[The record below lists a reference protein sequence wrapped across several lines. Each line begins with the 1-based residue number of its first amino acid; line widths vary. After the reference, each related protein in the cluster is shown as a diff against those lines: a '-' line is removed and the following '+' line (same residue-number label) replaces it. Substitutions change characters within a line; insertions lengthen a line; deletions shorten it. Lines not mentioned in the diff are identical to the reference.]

1 MGRLRAAV
9 HTLASLDLEPDE
21 VLSRLDDLV
30 NLLAAELE
38 AAGERPAAEQ
48 VAGATCLYAVYDP
61 VSRRCSLARA
71 GHPPPVVTAP
81 DGQVS
86 VLDLPAGPPLGLGG
100 LPFETS
106 EIDLAEGSL
115 LTLYTNGL
123 VGERIMDVDEGL
135 ARLCAA
141 LTRPADPLQETC
153 QAVVDAL
160 VPARPADDIA
170 LVLARTHGLPEED
183 VASWRLVR
191 EPEAAALARTLVTG
205 KLTEWGLEHLAFTTE
220 LIASELVTNAYRHAG
235 GPMTLRLIRER
246 SLVCEVSD
254 ASHTAPHLRRAR
266 TTDEGGR
273 GLFLVAQMSD
283 RWGTRYSRE
292 GKTVWTEQTLA
303 ETGG

>member
-1 MGRLRAAV
+1 
-9 HTLASLDLEPDE
+9 
-21 VLSRLDDLV
+21 
-30 NLLAAELE
+30 
-38 AAGERPAAEQ
+38 
-48 VAGATCLYAVYDP
+48 
-61 VSRRCSLARA
+61 
-71 GHPPPVVTAP
+71 
-81 DGQVS
+81 
-86 VLDLPAGPPLGLGG
+86 
-100 LPFETS
+100 
-106 EIDLAEGSL
+106 
-115 LTLYTNGL
+115 
-123 VGERIMDVDEGL
+123 
-135 ARLCAA
+135 
-141 LTRPADPLQETC
+141 
-153 QAVVDAL
+153 VDAL